1 MAHQIGFEPMT
12 LGLEGRCSIQLSYW
26 CLFVNGVAEKAS
38 MTVYL
43 WNFVFSFI
51 YQNSIFALENIQER
65 VTFFVK

>member
-1 MAHQIGFEPMT
+1 VLIF
-12 LGLEGRCSIQLSYW
+12 
-26 CLFVNGVAEKAS
+26 NGVAEKAS

-43 WNFVFSFI
+43 WNFAFSFI